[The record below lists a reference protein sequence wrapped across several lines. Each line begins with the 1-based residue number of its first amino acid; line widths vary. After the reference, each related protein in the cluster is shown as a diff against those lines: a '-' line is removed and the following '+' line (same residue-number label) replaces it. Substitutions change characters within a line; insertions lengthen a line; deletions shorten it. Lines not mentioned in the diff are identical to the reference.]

1 MMKFNQSMTRETEF
15 KTLLLL
21 LRNNQVDVFRK
32 MFFTL
37 HYYEQG
43 EFYITLAEEDKV
55 LLYHV
60 LSPSEVAE
68 FFVTLEIPEDEY
80 EEIFNQLDENYA
92 AAMFEA
98 MQYDNAADVMS
109 ELPKDKMD
117 ALLTLMQKGNA
128 RHIRHLLNFD
138 EDTAGGIMNPQFIS
152 INAEMSVREAM
163 HYLKKVAS
171 DSETIYYV
179 FVVDYNNRLM
189 GTVSLRELIV
199 SEDDEYI
206 EDIMQ
211 NRMISIRVSDDQ
223 EKAVKLVRDYNLLAL
238 PVLDDYQ
245 HLVGIITVDDIMDV
259 IDEEASEDYSRL
271 AGMSDTEHTTDSSL
285 KIAKKRL
292 PWLVGLTFMGM
303 ITATM
308 LTTFEDTL
316 EQVAILG
323 AFIPIIGGMAGNTG
337 TQSLAVAVRGISS
350 GEIKQ
355 KSKLFLSLRE
365 AGSGV
370 ITGFICGLILFGI
383 ITIFFHEPLVGLI
396 VSISLMVAMIIATLT
411 GTLVPLI
418 MNRFG
423 IDPAVASGPFIT
435 TGNDIISLLIY
446 FSLANMFMSAL
457 L

>member
-21 LRNNQVDVFRK
+21 LRNNQMDAFRK

-43 EFYITLAEEDKV
+43 EFYITLAEEDKT
-55 LLYHV
+55 LLYQV
-60 LSPSEVAE
+60 LSPSETAE
-68 FFVTLEIPEDEY
+68 FFVTLEISKDEY
-80 EEIFNQLDENYA
+80 EEIFNQLDEHYA
-92 AAMFEA
+92 AAVLES
-98 MQYDNAADVMS
+98 MQYDNAADIMN
-109 ELPKDKMD
+109 ELPKDKMH
-117 ALLTLMQKGNA
+117 ALMALMKKEDA
-128 RHIRHLLNFD
+128 RHIRHLLNFE
-138 EDTAGGIMNPQFIS
+138 EDSAGGIMNPQFIS

-163 HYLKKVAS
+163 RYLKEAAA

-179 FVVDYNNRLM
+179 FVVDHNNRLT
-189 GTVSLRELIV
+189 GTVSLRELII
-199 SEDDEYI
+199 SEDDAYI

-211 NRMISIRVSDDQ
+211 NRMISIKVSNDQ
-223 EKAVKLVRDYNLLAL
+223 EKAAKLVRDYDLLAL
-238 PVLDDYQ
+238 PVLDDHQ
-245 HLVGIITVDDIMDV
+245 HLVGIITADDIMDV
-259 IDEEASEDYSRL
+259 IDEEANEDYSRL
-271 AGMSDTEHTTDSSL
+271 AGMSDTEHATDSSL

-355 KSKLFLSLRE
+355 KNKLFLSLRE

-383 ITIFFHEPLVGLI
+383 ISIFFHEPLVGLI

-411 GTLVPLI
+411 GTLVPLV

>member
-355 KSKLFLSLRE
+355 KNKLFLSLRE

-383 ITIFFHEPLVGLI
+383 ISIFFHEPLVGLI

-411 GTLVPLI
+411 GTLVPLV